1 MPAAASRPR
10 PDRRRRWRA
19 LAFATGL
26 ALAIALVNLVFG
38 GGLAAAQEDEADI
51 ADDALLQRGAQI
63 FGAQC
68 ALCHGESGRGLPVD
82 GPDGG
87 PPLIG
92 VGPASVD
99 FMIRTGRMPL
109 DNANE
114 RLRHRDQLM
123 TDEDRRAVVAYV
135 TSLAPGE
142 GPGIPTVDGWEE
154 ADLSRGL
161 HLFTTHCAACHG
173 PTAAGIA
180 VGQRDVSSNLE
191 VATPL
196 EIAESI
202 RSGPGV
208 MPAFNDEIVSQDELE
223 SIVAWVMDLRQRES
237 PGGIAIGRSGP
248 VSEGF
253 IAWVLGLGLLMIV
266 MYLLGERAEEGEEVD
281 DHGDG

>member
-1 MPAAASRPR
+1 MPAAAPR
-10 PDRRRRWRA
+10 PTPDRHRRRRA
-19 LAFATGL
+19 LAIATGL
-26 ALAIALVNLVFG
+26 ALLVALVNVVFG

-51 ADDALLQRGAQI
+51 SSDALLERGAQI
-63 FGAQC
+63 YGAQC
-68 ALCHGESGRGLPVD
+68 ALCHGEAGRGLPVD

-114 RLRHRDQLM
+114 RLSHRPQQM
-123 TDEDRRAVVAYV
+123 TDEDRRAIVAYV

-142 GPGIPTVDGWEE
+142 GPGIPDIEGWQQ

-161 HLFTTHCAACHG
+161 HQFTTHCAACHG
-173 PTAAGIA
+173 PTAAGVA

-191 VATPL
+191 VSTPL
-196 EIAESI
+196 EIAEAV

-208 MPAFNDEIVSQDELE
+208 MPAFNEEIVPQQDLE
-223 SIVAWVMDLRQRES
+223 AIVAWVMDLRERES
-237 PGGIAIGRSGP
+237 PGGLAIGRSGP

-266 MYLLGERAEEGEEVD
+266 MYLLGEKADEEVD
-281 DHGDG
+281 DHGGE

>member
-1 MPAAASRPR
+1 MTAAAPR
-10 PDRRRRWRA
+10 PTPGRRRTRR
-19 LAFATGL
+19 
-26 ALAIALVNLVFG
+26 ALAIATGLVLAVALVNVLFG
-38 GGLAAAQEDEADI
+38 GGLATAQEDTGEA
-51 ADDALLQRGAQI
+51 ADDGLLQRGAQI

-68 ALCHGESGRGLPVD
+68 ALCHGENGRGLPVD

-114 RLRHRDQLM
+114 RMRHREQQMSDQ
-123 TDEDRRAVVAYV
+123 DRRAVVAYV

-142 GPGIPTVDGWEE
+142 GPGIPDIDGWEE

-161 HLFTTHCAACHG
+161 ELFTTHCAACHG

-180 VGQRDVSSNLE
+180 VGQRDISSNLDI
-191 VATPL
+191 ATPL
-196 EIAESI
+196 EIAEAI

-208 MPAFNDEIVSQDELE
+208 MPAFNDEILPEDDVEA
-223 SIVAWVMDLRQRES
+223 IVAWVRDLRERDS
-237 PGGIAIGRSGP
+237 PGGLALGRSGP

-253 IAWVLGLGLLMIV
+253 IAWALGLGLLMIV
-266 MYLLGERAEEGEEVD
+266 MYLLGEKADEDGD
-281 DHGDG
+281 DHGRA